1 MKGVQKMKLEKNKLR
16 LGYAPTRRDMFLHP
30 MFLEL
35 KTAIDA
41 KVRLLSEK
49 YDVEL
54 ITTEGLPFADKSF
67 TMGSRKV
74 NVQADELMTDYADAK
89 LISEHFRAQKVD
101 ALFVPF
107 CNFGQEEAVARLA
120 KDLNVPLL
128 VWAPRDPAPVGLE
141 ARQTDSQCGIFAAT
155 KVLARYGVT
164 FTYIENCRLEDPP
177 FEKGFAQFLST
188 ASIVKAFRNARIMQV
203 SVRPQ
208 QFLSVMVNEAELLEK
223 FGIELVPITGAQAVN
238 AIHDVLENDDDEV
251 DELVR
256 DIEKTLDMSR
266 LADKRVVAA
275 IELGL
280 MKLAVRYNCTAIACD
295 CWHTIRNAFG
305 IAPCFIFGDLHDRGL
320 PCACE
325 LDIHAAIACLMATAA
340 TGNRAASF
348 VADLTIR
355 HPEDDNC
362 ELLWHCGP
370 FAKQLKDPK
379 AEGYIVRDGQGYY
392 PLKKGELT
400 VLRFDGLNGEY
411 SCLVGKGDSV
421 EGPVTNGNYVWFKVD
436 DWVKWE
442 KKFVYGPYIHHVVG
456 VFGDHVEAL
465 RDACRYLGIRYDTP
479 DMPLF

>member
-1 MKGVQKMKLEKNKLR
+1 MKFEKPKLR

-30 MFLEL
+30 MFKER

-41 KVRLLSEK
+41 KVRELAQVC
-49 YDVEL
+49 DVDL
-54 ITTEGLPFADKSF
+54 VTTEDLPFADKSYS
-67 TMGSRKV
+67 MGGRTIQV
-74 NVQADELMTDYADAK
+74 AADELMTDYADAQ
-89 LISEHFRAQKVD
+89 LISERFRAQKVD

-120 KDLNVPLL
+120 KDLDVPLL
-128 VWAPRDPAPVGLE
+128 VWAPRDPAPIGLE

-164 FTYIENCRLEDPP
+164 FTYIENCRLEDDA
-177 FEKGFAQFLST
+177 FRDGFMNFIA
-188 ASIVKAFRNARIMQV
+188 AANVVKAFRHARIAQI

-208 QFLSVMVNEAELLEK
+208 QFLSVMVNEGELLEK
-223 FGIELVPITGAQAVN
+223 FGIELVPITGAQVVN
-238 AIHDVLENDDDEV
+238 TIKDVLENEGDAV
-251 DELVR
+251 DALVQ

-266 LADKRVVAA
+266 LTDKRVVAA

-280 MKLAVRYNCTAIACD
+280 MKIAERYQCTAIACD

-305 IAPCFIFGDLHDRGL
+305 IAPCFVFGDLHDRGL

-340 TGNRAASF
+340 TGNRAPSF

-355 HPEDDNC
+355 HPEDDSC

-370 FAKQLKDPK
+370 FAKQLKDPG
-379 AEGYIVRDGQGYY
+379 AAGYIVKDGQGFY
-392 PLKKGELT
+392 PLKKGEVT
-400 VLRFDGLNGEY
+400 VLRFDGLRGEY
-411 SCLVGKGDSV
+411 SCFVGKGESV
-421 EGPVTNGNYVWFKVD
+421 EGPVTNGNYVWLKVD

-456 VFGDHVEAL
+456 VFGDHVAAL
-465 RDACRYLGIRYDTP
+465 REACRYLGIRYDTP
-479 DMPLF
+479 DSPLF